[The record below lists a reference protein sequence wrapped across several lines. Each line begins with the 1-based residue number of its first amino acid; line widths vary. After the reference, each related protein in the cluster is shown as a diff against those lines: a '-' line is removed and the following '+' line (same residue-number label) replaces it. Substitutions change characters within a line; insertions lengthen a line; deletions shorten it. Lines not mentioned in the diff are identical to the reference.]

1 MDCTFFACLLGIVVT
16 EGNNGTVVE
25 SQSFMVVQGEVTTSV
40 VCLCAFGGEHSSAEC
55 AASLARR
62 HMELVKVAS
71 TLLA

>member
-1 MDCTFFACLLGIVVT
+1 MARWLRVNRSWWCKVK
-16 EGNNGTVVE
+16 
-25 SQSFMVVQGEVTTSV
+25 EVTTSV